1 MTIKRFFVFLTL
13 PILLVSAIFLSL
25 PKLNVP
31 KYSPVLL
38 DQFDEILCVQLS
50 PDDKWR
56 LPIALEQVPLSYLK
70 MLVTYEDKRFYKH
83 PGVDP
88 IALSRAL
95 WQWMKNGQIISG
107 GSTLTMQTVRLL
119 NPRPRTIFYKL
130 EEIFQA
136 VWLECR
142 YSKKEI
148 LSLYL
153 TLAPYGGNIEGLRAA
168 SLTYFQQEPL
178 QLTPAK
184 MALLVVIP
192 QLPSALR
199 PHIYPTKAKK
209 FRDKVLKRMEEKG
222 VLTLDQVEEAVRD
235 PVPSM
240 RVPFPQ
246 YAHHVMQKKKK
257 KNPSQSVY
265 RTTLIKKKQKALESL
280 LLSEIAFFEPHQTA
294 AALIIENKTRHVV
307 AYVGSADSF
316 SEDKNGYVDM
326 VQAIRSPGSALKPF
340 IYALAFD
347 ENFIH
352 PETLIEDVSMNF
364 NGYMP
369 TNFKDV
375 FHGEITI
382 REALQQSLNIPVVLL
397 LDRLGPGRFVNW
409 LTQCGITLSFSS
421 KDRIPSLP
429 IALGGVGIRLYDL
442 VALYAALA
450 NGGQYI
456 APTIVP
462 RKDMPK
468 SFSLVQPASSWYVT
482 RILEDAPAPNG
493 LVDWFVTEK
502 TPVAF
507 KTGTSYGA
515 RDALCIGYI
524 NGEQGYTAGVWTG
537 RADGSPSPNQLGR
550 KTAAPILLK
559 IFNTILQS
567 NTEIT
572 YVAPPSGVLSVRGP
586 ELPEA
591 LRWFRHVRRGP
602 YNKVLQSTSFAKDTI
617 LSRVQLLS
625 PQTDTAYTLQKKS
638 SDPSTFVPIPI
649 TIMGGKSPF
658 LLLVNGEPTPIN
670 EVSLPGRNT
679 QQIALWHP
687 TKIGFFE
694 LSVVD
699 ALGNSDTVTIQMK

>member
-1 MTIKRFFVFLTL
+1 MKRFFVFLTL
-13 PILLVSAIFLSL
+13 PVLLVVVIFLSL

-31 KYSPVLL
+31 KYSPMLL
-38 DQFDEILCVQLS
+38 DQNGEILCIQLS
-50 PDDKWR
+50 PDEKWR
-56 LPIALEQVPLSYLK
+56 LPISLEQVPLAYLK
-70 MLVTYEDKRFYKH
+70 MLVTYEDKRFYQH
-83 PGVDP
+83 AGVDP

-95 WQWMKNGQIISG
+95 WQWIKNGQIISG

-136 VWLECR
+136 LWLECR
-142 YSKKEI
+142 YSKNEI
-148 LSLYL
+148 LSFYL

-178 QLTPAK
+178 HLTPAK

-192 QLPSALR
+192 QLPTALR
-199 PHIYPTKAKK
+199 PHIYPAKARK

-222 VLTLDQVEEAVRD
+222 ILTPKEVRDAVQD
-235 PVPSM
+235 PVPS
-240 RVPFPQ
+240 VCISFPQ
-246 YAHHVMQKKKK
+246 YARHVMQNLRQKY
-257 KNPSQSVY
+257 PSQSVY
-265 RTTLIKKKQKALESL
+265 QTTLIKKKQRALESL
-280 LLSEIAFFEPHQTA
+280 LLSEVTLFEPHQTA
-294 AALIIENKTRHVV
+294 AALIIENKTRNVV
-307 AYVGSADSF
+307 AYVGSADTF
-316 SEDKNGYVDM
+316 SEEKNGYVDM

-347 ENFIH
+347 ENLIH
-352 PETLIEDVSMNF
+352 PETLIEDASTNF

-421 KDRIPSLP
+421 KDRLPSLP
-429 IALGGVGIRLYDL
+429 IALGGAGIRLYDL
-442 VALYAALA
+442 VALYGALA
-450 NGGQYI
+450 NGGQYVTPALI
-456 APTIVP
+456 P
-462 RKDMPK
+462 RKEPPK
-468 SFSLVQPASSWYVT
+468 AVPLVQPASSWYVT

-502 TPVAF
+502 APVAF

-515 RDALCIGYI
+515 RDALCIGYTP
-524 NGEQGYTAGVWTG
+524 GEHGYTAGVWTG

-567 NTEIT
+567 NTEFMYST
-572 YVAPPSGVLSVRGP
+572 PPKGVLSVLGP

-591 LRWFRHVRRGP
+591 LRWFRHARMRPSGGPVRSVSCAQNANLPKLR
-602 YNKVLQSTSFAKDTI
+602 
-617 LSRVQLLS
+617 LLS
-625 PQTDTAYTLQKKS
+625 PQTDAVYTLQKKNNNS
-638 SDPSTFVPIPI
+638 SAFVPLPI
-649 TIMGGKSPF
+649 TIIGGKSPF
-658 LLLVNGEPTPIN
+658 LFLVNGEPTPIN

-679 QQIALWHP
+679 QQIALWYP

-699 ALGNSDTVTIQMK
+699 AQGQSDTVTIQMK